1 MINSTGNFTDEVAME
16 IKEFSI
22 AEKVI
27 AVIVWIL
34 MEFISNPLLFGIVQ
48 FERLGGD
55 PLKRRITDQVFRKRQ
70 FQYMFNLF
78 NKNIFFLS

>member
-1 MINSTGNFTDEVAME
+1 MIHSTGKFTEQVAVEV
-16 IKEFSI
+16 KEFNI

-34 MEFISNPLLFGIVQ
+34 MEFIFNPLLFGIVQ

-55 PLKRRITDQVFRKRQ
+55 PLKRRITDQVFRTKTLKIDPILRK
-70 FQYMFNLF
+70 Y
-78 NKNIFFLS
+78 FF

>member
-1 MINSTGNFTDEVAME
+1 MNNSTGNFTEEVEME
-16 IKEFSI
+16 VKEFSV

-27 AVIVWIL
+27 AAIVWIV
-34 MEFISNPLLFGIVQ
+34 MEFICNPLLFGIVQ

-55 PLKRRITDQVFRKRQ
+55 PLKRRITDQVLRKQ
-70 FQYMFNLF
+70 FQDMFNLF